1 VSANNYI
8 GGIYML
14 IQNVNGTSKRLPD
27 GYSSWIKFWE
37 AKTGET
43 AGVGKVGGHVTKTN
57 SNDNAWYIAAITSA
71 ENNAT
76 SPYNHSGTLAKL
88 HD

>member
-1 VSANNYI
+1 
-8 GGIYML
+8 ML
-14 IQNVNGTSKRLPD
+14 IQNLNGTSKRLPD

-43 AGVGKVGGHVTKTN
+43 AGAGKV
-57 SNDNAWYIAAITSA
+57 
-71 ENNAT
+71 
-76 SPYNHSGTLAKL
+76 AKL